1 MVCLISQKSEVFS
14 DCFLAAATLPGHKR
28 SLTRFW
34 QANQVLRRRL
44 HRYRLQRGGQR
55 VSARTSRPCRA
66 NFLPNSRTAFAPGL
80 LLQRPHCNSESQH
93 EVLQVLLP
101 PKLSKSSRLPHIFFL
116 EAVRSSLLP
125 QALTTPPSSQRL
137 PEPACLGPFRPGFRT
152 LGLSSRWFAG
162 LVQSSLIHSFRLP
175 PFPPVQLTVA
185 TRGSEGL
192 PLKTSFLVMLR
203 NGLIR

>member
-1 MVCLISQKSEVFS
+1 MFS

-34 QANQVLRRRL
+34 QANQVLCRRL

-101 PKLSKSSRLPHIFFL
+101 PKLSKSSRLPHIFFSGGCPKL
-116 EAVRSSLLP
+116 AVAAGTHHSAKLA
-125 QALTTPPSSQRL
+125 ALARTSVPGTVPSRVSITRFELKVVCRL
-137 PEPACLGPFRPGFRT
+137 G
-152 LGLSSRWFAG
+152 
-162 LVQSSLIHSFRLP
+162 
-175 PFPPVQLTVA
+175 TVF
-185 TRGSEGL
+185 TD
-192 PLKTSFLVMLR
+192 T
-203 NGLIR
+203 